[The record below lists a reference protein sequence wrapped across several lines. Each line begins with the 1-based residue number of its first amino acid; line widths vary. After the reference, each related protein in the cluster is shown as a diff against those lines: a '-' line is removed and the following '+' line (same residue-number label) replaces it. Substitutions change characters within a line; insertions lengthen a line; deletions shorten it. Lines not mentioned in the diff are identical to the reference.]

1 MIVVPSPEISTS
13 LLELFA
19 LYLNPLY
26 FFEFVAEIFV
36 PVVSFLVSAS
46 TYS

>member
-1 MIVVPSPEISTS
+1 MIVVPSPEISTF

-26 FFEFVAEIFV
+26 VFKFSAEIGV
-36 PVVSFLVSAS
+36 PVVAFLVSAS

>member
-1 MIVVPSPEISTS
+1 MIVVPSPAISTS
-13 LLELFA
+13 LLELFS

-26 FFEFVAEIFV
+26 VFEFVAEIFV
-36 PVVSFLVSAS
+36 PVVAFLVSAD

>member
-1 MIVVPSPEISTS
+1 MIVVPSPAISTS

-26 FFEFVAEIFV
+26 VFEFVAEIFV
-36 PVVSFLVSAS
+36 PVVAFVVTAS

>member
-26 FFEFVAEIFV
+26 VFEFVAETLV
-36 PVVSFLVSAS
+36 PVVTFLVTAS

>member
-26 FFEFVAEIFV
+26 VFESFAEIGV
-36 PVVSFLVSAS
+36 PVVAFLVSAS